1 MHFRAPGFQRA
12 VIAAAALALGGL
24 VVSCGYKAPSQQ
36 RVAASNVKFRA
47 FVSQDVSLGPSTAFP
62 GGVPA
67 GLFVI
72 DASQDLRAPAFV
84 STSNLPGLLVLAPN
98 RKLTLAYSSADNS
111 VAIVNNAT
119 ESSSGAITLT
129 GSTESIAIS
138 PDASTAYAAVNNAPV
153 FGQSPGAVE
162 VMNLNTGNI
171 PVTIPVPSA
180 HYLAESHNGNRLLVF
195 SDNSDTVTV
204 IATSNVPACTPLCQ
218 SPDVI
223 STIAGFDHPVG
234 ALFSSDDNIAY
245 VLNCGPECGGL
256 TASIQAVDMTTQNL
270 RGTALPVD
278 AATIGLMTGN
288 TLYVAGTPPTAPGN
302 VCSGAATAAP
312 TCGRLDVVN
321 LSSMT
326 VTSSQ
331 VITDGYHNRIDLS
344 DNGQLFVGARNCTSI
359 NNPGT
364 EVRGCLSIFNTINP
378 GVVIPP
384 DNNDVTGIQAI
395 KGRNVMYVVENG
407 ELRIYDTTT
416 DKLGPT
422 QIDISGQAIDV
433 KLVDF

>member
-1 MHFRAPGFQRA
+1 M
-12 VIAAAALALGGL
+12 GGL
-24 VVSCGYKAPSQQ
+24 VVSCGYKAPTQQ
-36 RVAASNVKFRA
+36 RAATSNVNFRA

-72 DASQDLRAPAFV
+72 DASRDLRAPAFV
-84 STSNLPGLLVLAPN
+84 STSNLPGMLVLAPN
-98 RKLTLAYSSADNS
+98 KKLTLAYSAADNS
-111 VAIVNNAT
+111 VAVVNNTT
-119 ESSSGAITLT
+119 ESSSGAITLP
-129 GSTESIAIS
+129 GSTESIAVS
-138 PDASTAYAAVNNAPV
+138 PDATRAYAAVNNAPV
-153 FGQSPGAVE
+153 FGQSPGAIE
-162 VMNLNTGNI
+162 VMNLNVGNI
-171 PVTIPVPSA
+171 PFTIPVPGA

-195 SDNSDTVTV
+195 SDNSDTMTV
-204 IATSNVPACTPLCQ
+204 VATSNVPACTPLCQ
-218 SPDVI
+218 SPNVV
-223 STIAGFDHPVG
+223 STITGFNRPVG
-234 ALFSSDDNIAY
+234 ALFSSDDNTAY
-245 VLNCGPECGGL
+245 VLNCGPECGGQ

-270 RGTALPVD
+270 LGPALPVD
-278 AATIGLMTGN
+278 AATIGLINGN
-288 TLYVAGTPPTAPGN
+288 TLYVAGTPPPPTAPAN
-302 VCSGAATAAP
+302 ACTGAATAA
-312 TCGRLDVVN
+312 TVCGRLDVVN

-331 VITDGYHNRIDLS
+331 VITDGFHNRIDLS

-378 GVVIPP
+378 AVVIPP
-384 DNNDVTGIQAI
+384 DNGDVTGLQSI
-395 KGRNVMYVVENG
+395 KGRNVVYVVENG

-416 DKLGPT
+416 NKLGPT